1 MNPVLIGVLVY
12 VAAQFAI
19 GMWVSR
25 KIATE
30 DDYFVAGRRL
40 GMGLSTF
47 SIFAT
52 WFGAE
57 TCVGAAGAIYS
68 NGLSRSSVEPFAYGV
83 CLLVMGFVFAAPFWR
98 AKVITIAD
106 LFRERYSPG
115 VERFAAVL
123 LIPTSVLWAAAQIH
137 AFGEVLSEASQ
148 LAPAVGI
155 TIAAGIVVAYTAAG
169 GMMSDVITDL
179 VQAIA
184 LTVGLVVLLVAVVIA
199 LGGADAALQ
208 ALSHARVD
216 VFTREG
222 PGFLDTVEAWALP
235 ICGSVVA
242 QEAISRAV
250 SSRSERIAKRSV
262 LAGGSLY
269 IAVGTMPVLLG
280 LLGARLVPN
289 LESPER
295 ILPVLAQQHL
305 NTFGY
310 VLFAGAIISAIL
322 STVDST
328 LLVASSLLS
337 RNLIL
342 SRHGDFSQNRRVL
355 TARLCVA
362 GFGVVAWLLALS
374 SEGVLDTVED
384 ASGFGS
390 SGILVIVAFG
400 LFTRF
405 GGPRAALASLGAGIG
420 VWILG
425 HYLVDGWPWPYLSS
439 LAAALLAFI
448 GVGAME
454 RAPGA
459 GRIGKKVT

>member
-1 MNPVLIGVLVY
+1 MNPVLVGVLVY

-57 TCVGAAGAIYS
+57 TCVGAAGAIYAD
-68 NGLSRSSVEPFAYGV
+68 GLSRTSVEPFAYGV
-83 CLLVMGFVFAAPFWR
+83 CLLIMGVVFAAPFWR

-106 LFRERYSPG
+106 LFKNRFSPG
-115 VERFAAVL
+115 VERFAALL

-148 LAPAVGI
+148 LAPVIGI
-155 TIAAGIVVAYTAAG
+155 TIAAAIVVAYTTAG
-169 GMMSDVITDL
+169 GMMSDVVTDL

-184 LTVGLVVLLVAVVIA
+184 LTAGLVVLLVVVVGE
-199 LGGADAALQ
+199 LGGVDATVQ
-208 ALSHARVD
+208 ALSHARID
-216 VFTREG
+216 VLAREG
-222 PGFLDTVEAWALP
+222 PGVLDTIEAWALP

-250 SSRSERIAKRSV
+250 SSRTEVIAKRSV
-262 LAGGSLY
+262 LVGGSLY
-269 IAVGTMPVLLG
+269 VAIGTIPVLLG

-305 NTFGY
+305 NTLGY

-328 LLVASSLLS
+328 LLVAASLLS

-362 GFGVVAWLLALS
+362 GFGVVAWLLALQ
-374 SEGVLDTVED
+374 SEGVLDTVEQ

-390 SGILVIVAFG
+390 AGILVIVAFG

-405 GGPRAALASLGAGIG
+405 GGARAALASLAAGIV
-420 VWILG
+420 VWIAG
-425 HYLVDGWPWPYLSS
+425 RYVVDGWPWPYLCS
-439 LAAALLAFI
+439 LGAALGAYVV
-448 GVGAME
+448 VGAAE
-454 RAPGA
+454 RVRA
-459 GRIGKKVT
+459 R